1 MGSRGGFP
9 RTRPRVEH
17 NGGNSKSSLGW
28 LRCGQAH
35 RPPQGPSSSR
45 RLFLF
50 LLQLP
55 QQQPE
60 MGSPPFLETL
70 LPLALRAFFHK
81 QPRPSISVLR
91 VSGPWRG
98 HADFEEV
105 KGAGVRP
112 SSNKWVAVRGGPL
125 LFFPGLRRGA
135 CQEDG
140 EASRPPAAPCGEA
153 DRRWQLC
160 GARVPGPCLLSA
172 EGPLCPS
179 PSPS

>member
-55 QQQPE
+55 HPGGFLSGLGSVCLCSSHGPSQCFPPSRPHLFSFLLDVSWTAHTVHPWLQDLASKATLMTTPREPE
-60 MGSPPFLETL
+60 GRESPWRAFPPGTEI
-70 LPLALRAFFHK
+70 LPL
-81 QPRPSISVLR
+81 
-91 VSGPWRG
+91 
-98 HADFEEV
+98 
-105 KGAGVRP
+105 
-112 SSNKWVAVRGGPL
+112 
-125 LFFPGLRRGA
+125 
-135 CQEDG
+135 
-140 EASRPPAAPCGEA
+140 
-153 DRRWQLC
+153 
-160 GARVPGPCLLSA
+160 LS
-172 EGPLCPS
+172 
-179 PSPS
+179 